1 MSYCGAKARGSRIL
15 TLGHLVRLQSEG
27 RTLTIPV
34 PAYYPSGF
42 PVERTDQK
50 APLPKGFYLIFSSG
64 LESRRIR

>member
-34 PAYYPSGF
+34 SAYYPDLG
-42 PVERTDQK
+42 
-50 APLPKGFYLIFSSG
+50 LSS
-64 LESRRIR
+64 RKD